1 MCITP
6 TVEGDP
12 GVPEEEERFMGH
24 IVDRSVANVFIDH
37 YAIHGSPDLAVM
49 EHHMLDGTHGDG
61 WHFWIAPGGVLLVT
75 VREKGATYHYA
86 ITNIRRCIVLPK
98 RGGDPT
104 DPFAP
109 AQPVCEWDSEV
120 IEDITKL
127 EQELIVV
134 DAGKGEIKPVYF
146 HNEDCLAHWKEEQG
160 GASTPDGPGAGAGP

>member
-1 MCITP
+1 
-6 TVEGDP
+6 VEGEL

-24 IVDRSVANVFIDH
+24 IVDRSVANVFIEH
-37 YAIHGSPDLAVM
+37 YAIHGMPELAVM

-75 VREKGATYHYA
+75 VREGGATYHYA

-109 AQPVCEWDSEV
+109 AQPICEYDSEV
-120 IEDITKL
+120 IEDITQL

-146 HNEDCLAHWKEEQG
+146 HNAECLGHWKEEQG
-160 GASTPDGPGAGAGP
+160 GASKPEDPGAGTGP